1 MEKGEEKGG
10 EWCVCFR
17 TPSPLCKQVSQKSTS
32 VQEMQ
37 ITYVTALLSLAKLHW
52 QKLHRHNRFV
62 GKSDTGK
69 CHTGKF
75 KPLKSTLAIDTHR

>member
-1 MEKGEEKGG
+1 MYVTVDG
-10 EWCVCFR
+10 
-17 TPSPLCKQVSQKSTS
+17 L
-32 VQEMQ
+32 Q
-37 ITYVTALLSLAKLHW
+37 ITYVTALLSLVKLHWQKSRW
-52 QKLHRHNRFV
+52 QKLHRHDRFT